1 MVKKRWL
8 KNVKAGGRPK
18 YDSALKEGRGRRS
31 SRGGVGTDTVQGCHL
46 VSIVKHFS
54 KALM

>member
-1 MVKKRWL
+1 MVNKRWL
-8 KNVKAGGRPK
+8 TKGNAGGRPK
-18 YDSALKEGRGRRS
+18 YDFALKEGRGRRS
-31 SRGGVGTDTVQGCHL
+31 SRGGVGTDIVQGCHL

>member
-8 KNVKAGGRPK
+8 KNGKAGGRPK
-18 YDSALKEGRGRRS
+18 YDSALKDGRGRRS
-31 SRGGVGTDTVQGCHL
+31 SRVAVGTDIVQGCHL
-46 VSIVKHFS
+46 VSIVKQFS